1 MSQRT
6 EQSTEH
12 RAPARPS
19 VGPSVGPAV
28 RPATRDDVAE
38 LVRLRALLFENLGG
52 EYFNPPSGGTG
63 WQDDLALVLK
73 GQLTSEG
80 MRILVV
86 DGDGGAGSGGGLAAC
101 AIGSVEQRLPGPHLR
116 NGRVGLVIGVVT
128 DPAHRRRGHS
138 RALMRDLLDWF
149 REREVARVDLYASP
163 EGAPLYRDLGFV
175 DHPDPAL
182 YRRP

>member
-1 MSQRT
+1 M
-6 EQSTEH
+6 
-12 RAPARPS
+12 
-19 VGPSVGPAV
+19 
-28 RPATRDDVAE
+28 
-38 LVRLRALLFENLGG
+38 RALLFENLGG
-52 EYFNPPSGGTG
+52 EYFSPPSGDSG
-63 WQDDLALVLK
+63 WQDDLAVVLK
-73 GQLTSEG
+73 NHMATEG

-86 DGDGGAGSGGGLAAC
+86 DGDGDGDAGSGKGLAAC

-138 RALMRDLLDWF
+138 RALMGALLDWF
-149 REREVARVDLYASP
+149 REREVTRVDLYASP

-182 YRRP
+182 YWRP